1 MSLFYINIF
10 QLGSEWGMKIVFL
23 GWGSLIWCPRDL
35 QIRGKWHEDG
45 PCLPVELARI
55 SGDGRLTLV
64 LYQNADRV
72 QVLWADAEVNS
83 LDKAVENLCQREGTK
98 QCLIGFDS
106 IKEGKSSCQIVP
118 EILNEIRDWATKKK
132 LDAVVW
138 TDLPSN
144 FKEEKRKEF
153 NWNNVIEYLE
163 NLTDEKKQN
172 AREYIEKAPPQ
183 IMTKMRRIIK
193 KELGW
198 GL

>member
-1 MSLFYINIF
+1 MR
-10 QLGSEWGMKIVFL
+10 IVFL
-23 GWGSLIWCPRDL
+23 GWGSLIWCPDNL
-35 QIRGKWHEDG
+35 KVRGKWHKDG
-45 PCLPVELARI
+45 PCLPVEFARI

-64 LYQNADRV
+64 LYQNADRI
-72 QVLWADAEVNS
+72 QVLWAYAEINS
-83 LDKAVENLCQREGTK
+83 LDKAAENLCQREGTK

-106 IKEGKSSCQIVP
+106 IKEGKSSCQVIP

-138 TDLPSN
+138 TALSSN
-144 FKEEKRKEF
+144 FKEERRKEF

-163 NLTDEKKQN
+163 NLPDEKKQK

-183 IMTKMRRIIK
+183 IMTRMRRIIK

>member
-1 MSLFYINIF
+1 
-10 QLGSEWGMKIVFL
+10 MKIVFL
-23 GWGSLIWCPRDL
+23 GWGSLIWDPRDL

-55 SGDGRLTLV
+55 SKNGRLTLV
-64 LYQNADRV
+64 LYPNVDRV
-72 QVLWADAEVNS
+72 KVRWAYAEVNS
-83 LDKAVENLCQREGTK
+83 LDKAVENFCQREGTK
-98 QCLIGFDS
+98 QRLIGFDS
-106 IKEGKSSCQIVP
+106 IKENKSRCQVVP

-144 FKEEKRKEF
+144 FKKKIGKEL
-153 NWNNVIEYLE
+153 NENNAIEYLKSLQGKSQQE
-163 NLTDEKKQN
+163 
-172 AREYIEKAPPQ
+172 AIEYIEKAPLQ